1 MPSARS
7 LCLRSHEVRGLLDG
21 SVTQVRR
28 VVKPQPPALVRRL
41 ACNERG
47 QLVGTWED
55 DGAMFVRP
63 GLGPFGAP
71 GDVLVGREKWRP
83 AQVGGEWCINY
94 AAGGFGCE
102 GDKRAAAC
110 AVPVTAASV
119 ALAERQLAGEDAPEL
134 WRSSTQMPRW
144 AARLFLEVLEVRV
157 ERDEE
162 GVWTWVARVKRTE
175 RPE

>member
-1 MPSARS
+1 MATRS

-21 SVTQVRR
+21 SVTALRR
-28 VVKPQPPALVRRL
+28 VVKPQPPALVRKL

-71 GDVLVGREKWRP
+71 GDVLVGKETWAAWWENGRP
-83 AQVGGEWCINY
+83 ERVLGYRCDCPVDGEFADDPWWEHCDWIPPQ
-94 AAGGFGCE
+94 
-102 GDKRAAAC
+102 R
-110 AVPVTAASV
+110 
-119 ALAERQLAGEDAPEL
+119 
-134 WRSSTQMPRW
+134 MPRW